1 MKKQEEAVKSAEEI
15 EREFRRKCLG
25 EAGIGYS
32 AGAVLIVLITVLF
45 SLIVGMST
53 TFPKDVLTGETIYP
67 DWYRYCSYF
76 LPQLCLAGAALLYFL
91 RTKEPVR
98 VVTKPCKWYYFF
110 IAMAIQLGLL
120 FSVSELNELFVKGLQ
135 ALGYKSDSVSPPSLD
150 GWNLLPAIIVIA
162 VLPAIFEE
170 TLFRG
175 IISRNMYASGWG
187 VVPTVFIAGALFSVY
202 HGNPVQTLYQ
212 FVSGVCLTFVA
223 VKAGSVFPTVIAHFL
238 NNALILGLSSAGIN
252 SLWESLP
259 LGAYIAVIAVG
270 ALLFMGA
277 LAFLIFF
284 DKKGNQKGRAV
295 NGKRFFF
302 CAAAGIGVC
311 AIEWGVQLIIGFI
324 G

>member
-1 MKKQEEAVKSAEEI
+1 MKKQEEAVKSAEEV
-15 EREFRRKCLG
+15 EREFRKKCLG

-32 AGAVLIVLITVLF
+32 AGAAFVILISVFF
-45 SLIVGMST
+45 SLIVGAST
-53 TFPKDVLTGETIYP
+53 TFPKDVATGETIYP
-67 DWYRYCSYF
+67 DWYRYCSY
-76 LPQLCLAGAALLYFL
+76 LIPQLCLAGAALLYFL

-98 VVTKPCKWYYFF
+98 VVTKSCKWYYFF
-110 IAMAIQLGLL
+110 IAIAIQLGLL
-120 FSVSELNELFVKGLQ
+120 FSVSELNELFSKGMA
-135 ALGYKSDSVSPPSLD
+135 ALGYKSDSVGVPSLD

-162 VLPAIFEE
+162 LLPAIFEE

-175 IISRNMYASGWG
+175 ILSRNMHASGWG
-187 VVPTVFIAGALFSVY
+187 IVPTVFIAGALFSVY

-223 VKAGSVFPTVIAHFL
+223 VKAGSIFPTVIAHFL
-238 NNALILGLSSAGIN
+238 NNALILGLGSAGIN

-284 DKKGNQKGRAV
+284 DRKSNQKGKVV

-302 CAAAGIGVC
+302 CAAAGIGIC
-311 AIEWGVQLIIGFI
+311 AIEWIVNLITGFLK
-324 G
+324 